1 MKQIDLGNYDPFEL
15 YYKKEEGERLE
26 IYFNLKG
33 LLDITRDELINYLK
47 NLCEYEEFIYE
58 QGIKNTVFIHKDK
71 IDPYYKSRLKENEV
85 RLTICKV
92 NIADYDKVKIYK
104 TIKSYYLQYKNV
116 ELTIDYDEYS
126 VYFLFDHNAFDGL
139 IE

>member
-1 MKQIDLGNYDPFEL
+1 MKQINLGNYDPFEL

-58 QGIKNTVFIHKDK
+58 QGINNTVFIHKDK

-92 NIADYDKVKIYK
+92 NIRDYDKVQIYR

>member
-1 MKQIDLGNYDPFEL
+1 MKQINLGNYDPFEL

-26 IYFNLKG
+26 LYFNLKG

-47 NLCEYEEFIYE
+47 NLCEYGEFIYE
-58 QGIKNTVFIHKDK
+58 HGINNTVFIHKDK

-92 NIADYDKVKIYK
+92 NIRDYDKVKIYR

-126 VYFLFDHNAFDGL
+126 VYFSFDHNAFDGL